1 MVRKQFLF
9 VPLVLSLA
17 ILACS
22 INVDLPRVNV
32 ETGPTVSEDINVS
45 SLPAG
50 TVADLEINFGA
61 GRLDVSPGAEDALV
75 SGTATYNVSE
85 FKPEVSVE
93 DNKILITQEATR
105 FEGIPSFGDN
115 VENRWDLELSNAP
128 MNLRIAAGAYQ
139 GRYEFGGLAL
149 QNLHI
154 SDGAADAE
162 VSFSQPNLDEMETLR
177 YETGAS
183 SVTLTGLANA
193 NFGEMIFRGGAG
205 DYRLE
210 FGGELQREAAIEI
223 ESGLS
228 NLVITVPSGTAAQV
242 SVTGGLTNVDV
253 GGDWRSSGSDQYT
266 LPGEGPMLT
275 FTVDSGAGNLE
286 LRN

>member
-1 MVRKQFLF
+1 MVPKPIL
-9 VPLVLSLA
+9 VIPLVLALA
-17 ILACS
+17 VLACS

-45 SLPAG
+45 LLPAS

-61 GRLDVSPGAEDALV
+61 GRLDISPGAADALV

-115 VENRWDLELSNAP
+115 VENRWELELSDAP

-139 GRYEFGGLAL
+139 GRYELGGLSL

-162 VSFSQPNLDEMETLR
+162 VSFSQPNLVDMETLR

-193 NFGEMIFRGGAG
+193 NFEEMIFRGGAG

-210 FGGELQREAAIEI
+210 FNGDLQREAAIEI

-228 NLVITVPSGTAAQV
+228 NLVITVPSGTAAQL

-253 GGDWRSSGSDQYT
+253 GGDWRTSGSDQYILT
-266 LPGEGPMLT
+266 GEGPALT
-275 FTVDSGAGNLE
+275 FTVDLGAGNLE

>member
-9 VPLVLSLA
+9 VPLVLALTV
-17 ILACS
+17 LACS

-32 ETGPTVSEDINVS
+32 ETGPTRTDDINVVS
-45 SLPAG
+45 PPGSA
-50 TVADLEINFGA
+50 VADLELNFGA
-61 GRLDVSPGAEDALV
+61 GRLDISPGAADALV

-85 FKPEVSVE
+85 FKPEVSIE
-93 DNKILITQEATR
+93 GNQILITQEATR

-115 VENRWDLELSNAP
+115 VENRWDLELSDAP

-139 GRYEFGGLAL
+139 GRYEFGGLSL

-162 VSFSQPNLDEMETLR
+162 VSFSQPNLIEMETLR

-210 FGGELQREAAIEI
+210 FGGDLQREASIEI

-228 NLVITVPSGTAAQV
+228 NLVITVPSGTAAQL
-242 SVTGGLTNVDV
+242 SVNGGLTNVDL
-253 GGDWRSSGSDQYT
+253 GGDWGTSGTDQYT
-266 LPGEGPMLT
+266 LPGEGPTLS
-275 FTVDSGAGNLE
+275 FTVDMGAGNLE